1 MEKMVWPNPKS
12 KYTQSQRSST
22 IALAESQ
29 PQMFTD
35 GTIRMK
41 KKRVNWG
48 DPVFKLVQSL
58 DRLSYGSTYRYNGI
72 SVYTF
77 KISQLLMGVQVINIP
92 GQLDWYFQG
101 NEHEEWLS
109 VPELFWTERIRVK
122 DLTRC
127 VGSTVS
133 PQKRKQWQQNFKCNF
148 MSNTRIHQTH
158 VVVLTPCWQA
168 NDGIIFDGTERAGI

>member
-1 MEKMVWPNPKS
+1 
-12 KYTQSQRSST
+12 
-22 IALAESQ
+22 
-29 PQMFTD
+29 MFTD

-92 GQLDWYFQG
+92 GQLD
-101 NEHEEWLS
+101 
-109 VPELFWTERIRVK
+109 
-122 DLTRC
+122 
-127 VGSTVS
+127 
-133 PQKRKQWQQNFKCNF
+133 
-148 MSNTRIHQTH
+148 
-158 VVVLTPCWQA
+158 
-168 NDGIIFDGTERAGI
+168 